1 MSALA
6 LVWSLLDLNLNV
18 CGVLD
23 ESGVLS
29 NALIGISLVT
39 ILSAS
44 GEGHA
49 LTHTEKE
56 QFGRNLTLQTQGLH
70 QTSGRIRPGAK

>member
-1 MSALA
+1 MSASALA
-6 LVWSLLDLNLNV
+6 WSLLELNLNV
-18 CGVLD
+18 CGVLG

-49 LTHTEKE
+49 L
-56 QFGRNLTLQTQGLH
+56 RTLRKNSLGGT
-70 QTSGRIRPGAK
+70 